1 MNRQPSGWYNPTIS
15 RAVIKQALVQFMD
28 NSEDLI
34 SGDEI
39 LDMSDKNSE
48 YSKYKQQQK
57 EEVIRKVNEVKDFV
71 VSGLKGLFKK
81 K

>member
-15 RAVIKQALVQFMD
+15 KAVIKQALVQFMD

-57 EEVIRKVNEVKDFV
+57 EEVIRKVNGVKDSV